1 MNIEAVESLL
11 KRYPSLPVVAYV
23 FLTPASFAAISHLS
37 RGGLQNVILQ
47 RFEDSPR
54 RFRETV
60 ERARGNP
67 LKRKLLDGLRPQV
80 SQLPLKLAATVDDML
95 EYPHRYRNAQDVAK
109 HAGISTLQLYRSFSI
124 AGLGSP
130 RLLLRASK
138 LLKAIAFFGDRGYSV
153 PELARKIGY
162 RNARTFVQHTAEVF
176 GMTPARMRSHL
187 APDEAVEKLLAWLT
201 SLPEGEED

>member
-1 MNIEAVESLL
+1 
-11 KRYPSLPVVAYV
+11 
-23 FLTPASFAAISHLS
+23 
-37 RGGLQNVILQ
+37 
-47 RFEDSPR
+47 
-54 RFRETV
+54 
-60 ERARGNP
+60 
-67 LKRKLLDGLRPQV
+67 
-80 SQLPLKLAATVDDML
+80 ML

-138 LLKAIAFFGDRGYSV
+138 LLKAIAFLGDRGYSV

-162 RNARTFVQHTAEVF
+162 RNSRTFVQHTAEVF
-176 GMTPARMRSHL
+176 GMTPGRMRSHL
-187 APDEAVEKLLAWLT
+187 GPDEAVEKLLAWLT